1 MISLHYI
8 ITFGVPLSVKE
19 YDVVIIGSGIL
30 GASTAFWFSENLD
43 ARIAIVDRENEPAL
57 HASGRNTGIIH
68 RPFYLDPK
76 KRRLSAW
83 STQASY
89 AFWSTFSKMFGLPW
103 VERGT
108 LKVAVYERDLGVLDK
123 YIKWG
128 EENGMDKGEMALLD
142 TIEVSKIEPEVRCL
156 GALLVRSEASVDY
169 AVYAKKLVELG
180 LSNGAVFMGGVRVT
194 GIYED
199 SGVIRATSK
208 DGERLEIRSRL
219 VINAAGGESLA
230 LAKMAGLGREY
241 SVIYF
246 RGDYWLVDPEADLK
260 ISRNIYSVPRYS
272 NFPFLDPHYI
282 VRYDGIN
289 LVGPNA
295 APVMDPYAYKGA
307 ASSLSSAIKNI
318 LSRPVTVRA
327 RLILNREFLSLAYS
341 EWLSSVSKKAMASR
355 VARFIP
361 RLRHGMLVKK
371 IPGGIRSQ
379 VIGRGGLAHDP
390 IVLMGSRSI
399 HITNYNSPG
408 ATGAP
413 AFAIYIYT
421 KAESFGYLEG
431 LRKRSPRHR
440 ELLELVKPFLD
451 SLKTLH

>member
-1 MISLHYI
+1 MI
-8 ITFGVPLSVKE
+8 VRE

-30 GASTAFWFSENLD
+30 GASLAFWFSENLD

-57 HASGRNTGIIH
+57 HASGRNTGVIH
-68 RPFYLDPK
+68 RPFYLDPER
-76 KRRLSAW
+76 RRLSAW

-89 AFWSTFSKMFGLPW
+89 AFWSTFSKIYGLPW

-108 LKVAVYERDLGVLDK
+108 LKVAVDERDLGVLDK

-128 EENGMDKGEMALLD
+128 EENGMNRGEFVLLD
-142 TIEVSKIEPEVRCL
+142 SREVSRIEPEVRCL
-156 GALLVRSEASVDY
+156 GALFIRSEASVDY
-169 AVYAKKLVELG
+169 AAYTKKLVELS

-194 GIYED
+194 KIYED
-199 SGVIRATSK
+199 RGFIRATSK
-208 DGERLEIRSRL
+208 DGELLEIRSRL

-230 LAKMAGLGREY
+230 LAKTVGLGGEY

-246 RGDYWLVDPEADLK
+246 RGDYWLVDPKADLK
-260 ISRNIYSVPRYS
+260 ISKNIYSVPRYS

-282 VRYDGIN
+282 VRYDGTN

-295 APVMDPYAYKGA
+295 APVMDPYAYMGL
-307 ASSLSSAIKNI
+307 ASSPSSAIKSI
-318 LSRPVTVRA
+318 FSKPITVKA

-341 EWLSSVSKKAMASR
+341 EWLSSVSKRAMASR
-355 VARFIP
+355 VSRFIP
-361 RLRHGMLVKK
+361 RLRHRMLVKK

-379 VIGRGGLAHDP
+379 VIGRGGLIHDP
-390 IVLMGSRSI
+390 VVLTGSRSI

-421 KAESFGYLEG
+421 KAESFGYIEG
-431 LRKRSPRHR
+431 LRKRPPRHR

-451 SLKTLH
+451 SLKTLS

>member
-1 MISLHYI
+1 M
-8 ITFGVPLSVKE
+8 
-19 YDVVIIGSGIL
+19 
-30 GASTAFWFSENLD
+30 GASIAFWFSENLD
-43 ARIAIVDRENEPAL
+43 ARIAIVDRETEPAL
-57 HASGRNTGIIH
+57 HASGRNTGVIH

-76 KRRLSAW
+76 RRRLSAW

-89 AFWSTFSKMFGLPW
+89 AFWLAFSRMFGLPW

-128 EENGMDKGEMALLD
+128 EENGMDRGEMALLD
-142 TIEVSKIEPEVRCL
+142 SREVSRIEPEVRCL

-169 AVYAKKLVELG
+169 ASYAKKLVELS

-199 SGVIRATSK
+199 RGVVRASRG
-208 DGERLEIRSRL
+208 GELLEIRSRL

-246 RGDYWLVDPEADLK
+246 RGDYWLVDPGADLK
-260 ISRNIYSVPRYS
+260 ISRNIYSVPRYT

-282 VRYDGIN
+282 VRHDGTN

-295 APVMDPYAYKGA
+295 APVMDPYAYKGV
-307 ASSLSSAIKNI
+307 ASSPSRAIKNI
-318 LSRPVTVRA
+318 FSKPFTVKA

-341 EWLSSVSKKAMASR
+341 EWLSSLSKKAMASR

-361 RLRHGMLVKK
+361 RLRNGMLVKK

-379 VIGRGGLAHDP
+379 VIGREGLVHDP
-390 IVLMGSRSI
+390 IVLTGSRSI
-399 HITNYNSPG
+399 HIVNYNSPG

-413 AFAIYIYT
+413 AFAIYIYS
-421 KAESFGYLEG
+421 KAESLGYLEG
-431 LRKRSPRHR
+431 LRKRSPKHR

-451 SLKTLH
+451 SLGTLP